1 MSKVVALFN
10 QKGGVGKTTVTINLA
25 VGLARRKKKVLVV
38 DLDPQSNTT
47 SGFGQEAS
55 DKGSI
60 YELFHGEV
68 EAQDILLSLEKNLDI
83 LPSSRDLAAFSL
95 ESEGKDPML
104 LKNKLQNIK
113 KDYDY
118 VLLDC
123 PPSLGLLSVNAL
135 VASDTVL
142 IPIQCEYY
150 ALEGLSQLM
159 ETIDMM
165 QRGLNP
171 TLEVEGVLLNMVDKR
186 NNLTKDVA
194 AEVRNFFKDKV
205 YNTEIPRNVRL
216 AEAPSYGMNIY
227 DYDSLSR
234 GSMSFKR
241 WVREFIKRSETWQK
255 RED

>member
-1 MSKVVALFN
+1 MSKVIALFN
-10 QKGGVGKTTVTINLA
+10 QKGGVGKTTITINLA
-25 VGLARRKKKVLVV
+25 VGLARRKKKSLVV

-55 DKGSI
+55 KAGSI
-60 YELFHGEV
+60 YEVFHDEV
-68 EAQDILLSLEKNLDI
+68 EAREVLIPLEKNLDL

-95 ESEGKDPML
+95 ESDAKDPEI
-104 LKNKLQNIK
+104 LKRKL
-113 KDYDY
+113 DGLREEYDF
-118 VLLDC
+118 VLLDS
-123 PPSLGLLSVNAL
+123 PPSLGLLSLNAL
-135 VASDTVL
+135 VAADSVL

-159 ETIDMM
+159 ETINMM

-171 TLEVEGVLLNMVDKR
+171 HLTVEGVLLNMVDKR

-194 AEVRNFFKDKV
+194 MEVRNFFKDKV
-205 YNTEIPRNVRL
+205 YKTEIPRNVRL

-234 GSMSFKR
+234 GSLSFKR
-241 WVREFIKRSETWQK
+241 WVKEFLKRSETWQK